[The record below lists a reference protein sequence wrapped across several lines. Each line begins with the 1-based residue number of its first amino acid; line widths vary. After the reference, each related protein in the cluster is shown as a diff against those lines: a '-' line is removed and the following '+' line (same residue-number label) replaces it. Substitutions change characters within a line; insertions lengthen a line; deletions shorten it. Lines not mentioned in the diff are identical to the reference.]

1 MTNKYKKELEEL
13 KRRVYN
19 EKSLAELKRIGKL
32 KKGLLNVDQYKKAN
46 KKDLVERLV
55 KGSQLSDES
64 KKVLLEIAQTK
75 DLKVN
80 ASMSKEVILQ
90 KITNPKLTDLN
101 ENRLRKIAEKKGVP
115 LRTQLTNR
123 AIIQRLENPTD
134 YYTVESLKRLARS
147 NNIDVRRNISKP
159 ELINILGERNL
170 ITTTPITAQESN
182 LGVLSSKVPIDLI
195 RKAKKKA
202 QSAKEALEIFK
213 EYIKNLKGYNISANR
228 LKKLSKQLERK
239 EKKATE
245 EKDRIFTPIIE
256 ASAFKNYTNQYVMYN
271 TKANYE
277 PIEFLEYAKPA
288 ILNIFNSNRNIKT
301 ILYLHCLMQ
310 NIQSIIPVE
319 FAFHSKDLK
328 LVLEGTDISE
338 LYNEMADEIE
348 EEIQKVEN
356 SEGSGYTFVKVIK
369 LVLHTTKWEPIYGS
383 SYIPLDP
390 YLANKKAIINMKNED
405 DKCFM
410 WCVLRALYPK
420 DKNAERIDKDL
431 KSKQDNI
438 NMKGICYPVSL
449 KAIDHFEHL
458 NPNIS
463 ISVLGYNKEDRVFP
477 LRISKYTGCDYDIVL
492 LLLKEAEKG
501 ESGEIKEKTHYT
513 LVKNKSALIASQ
525 INSHEHKRHLC
536 LNCFNSFNSPE
547 TLEKHKEY
555 CYENESIKT
564 NMPSPNT
571 YLRFKNF
578 LYSEKAPFAVYAD
591 FESLIKPLDNCD
603 PDPNKSY
610 TKKYQKHEPISFS
623 YYIAVNGV
631 FKPVLRKYTKTKP
644 EDADAMDVFIKWLEE
659 DVKAIANIEEKEM
672 IFTEEDRKHFNN
684 ASDCWICGE
693 ELGNDRVRDHCHFTG
708 RYRGPAHNRCN
719 LKYRKPKNISVF
731 FHNLSGYDS
740 HLFIKKLGTPNKNEN
755 IDCIPNNEEKYISF
769 SKTIVTGQYT
779 NKKGEIKDKT
789 FKIVFKDSLKF
800 MSSSLGALVNNLPK
814 DAFKNL
820 LKYFTPKQAE
830 ILKQKGF
837 YPYEY
842 MDSEEKFNDTKL
854 PPREAFYSKLSGK
867 GITEKDYKHA
877 GDVWNSF
884 KMKTFLEY
892 HELYNITD
900 VLLLADVFENFR
912 DLCLKI
918 YGLDPVY
925 YFTAPGL
932 AWDACLKITSIDLEL
947 LSDPNMLLMFEKGI
961 RGGISIISNRY
972 GKANNKY
979 LRKGYNKNLPSKY
992 LMYLDANNLYGC
1004 AMSEKLPTHGFKW
1017 LSGGEMKKLFNNRV
1031 IQVWEKI
1038 PCILEVDLEYPENL
1052 HDLHNDYPF
1061 CPEKVKCKNGVEKLI
1076 PNLNDKTKYII
1087 HYKNLIQCLRA
1098 GMKLKKIHRGIK
1110 FVESEWMKPYIDKN
1124 TNLRAKA
1131 KNNFEKDFFKLM
1143 NNSVFGKTMEN
1154 IRNRVDVKLVNT
1166 KEKLRKLVAK
1176 PNFKGRK
1183 IFNENLVSVHMKK
1196 TSLTMNKPI
1205 YLGMCIL
1212 DLSKIIMFD
1221 FHYNYI
1227 KSKYVDKAKLLFTDT
1242 DSLMYEIET
1251 EDFYKDIAG
1260 DVKNKFDTSDY
1271 PENHPSGIP
1280 TGENKKVLGM
1290 MKDEAAGKIIKE
1302 FVGLRSKLYSFVM
1315 DDGGEI
1321 KKCKGIKKQV
1331 VESSIRHEHYKTCL
1345 TTGKEL
1351 LRKQNILRS
1360 YEHEV
1365 YTEEVNKVA
1374 LSALDDKRY
1383 ILSDGMDTLALGHYK
1398 IQQGDYRRETDSKNL
1413 SQFPPP
1419 LNSLNDARQDDR
1431 RIK

>member
-101 ENRLRKIAEKKGVP
+101 ENRLRKIAEKKGIP

-134 YYTVESLKRLARS
+134 YYTVESLKRLARN

-245 EKDRIFTPIIE
+245 EKDRIFTPILE

-277 PIEFLEYAKPA
+277 PIEFLAYAKPA
-288 ILNIFNSNRNIKT
+288 ILNIFKSNQNIKT
-301 ILYLHCLMQ
+301 MLYLHCLMQ
-310 NIQSIIPVE
+310 NIQSTTPVE

-338 LYNEMADEIE
+338 LYNGMADEIE

-356 SEGSGYTFVKVIK
+356 AEGSGYTFVKVIK
-369 LVLHTTKWEPIYGS
+369 LVLHVTKWQPLYGS

-420 DKNAERIDKDL
+420 DKNSERIDKDL
-431 KSKQDNI
+431 KSKQDII

-449 KAIDHFEHL
+449 NGIKRFEEL

-463 ISVLGYNKEDRVFP
+463 ISVLGYNKEEGGVLP
-477 LRISKYTGCDYDIVL
+477 LQISKHTGCEYDIVL
-492 LLLKEAEKG
+492 LLLKEAVTG
-501 ESGEIKEKTHYT
+501 ENGEIKEKTHYT
-513 LVKNKSALIASQ
+513 LVKNKSALITSQ
-525 INSHEHKRHLC
+525 KNNHKGKRHVC
-536 LNCFNSFNSPE
+536 LNCFNSFNI
-547 TLEKHKEY
+547 LESLNKHKEY
-555 CYENESIKT
+555 CYKNKCVKT
-564 NMPSPNT
+564 NMPPQNT
-571 YLRFKNF
+571 YLRFNKF
-578 LYSEKAPFAVYAD
+578 LHSEKAPFAVYAD

-623 YYIAVNGV
+623 YYILCSIDGV
-631 FKPVLRKYTKTKP
+631 YKPVLRKYTQTKP
-644 EDADAMDVFIKWLEE
+644 EDADAMDIFIKWLEE
-659 DVKAIANIEEKEM
+659 DVKDIANIEVKEM

-693 ELGNDRVRDHCHFTG
+693 KLENDRVRDHCHFTG
-708 RYRGPAHNRCN
+708 RYRGPAHNKCN

-740 HLFIKKLGTPNKNEN
+740 HLFIKKIGCSINKNEN
-755 IDCIPNNEEKYISF
+755 IKCIPTNEEKYISF
-769 SKTIVTGQYT
+769 TKTIVTGQYT
-779 NKKGEIKDKT
+779 NKKGKVKDKT
-789 FKIVFKDSLKF
+789 FDIVFKDSLKF
-800 MSSSLGALVNNLPK
+800 MSSSLEALVNNLP
-814 DAFKNL
+814 AFKNL

-830 ILKQKGF
+830 LLKQKGF

-867 GITEKDYKHA
+867 GITEKDYEHA
-877 GDVWNSF
+877 GNVWISF
-884 KMKTFLEY
+884 KMKTFKEY

-925 YFTAPGL
+925 YFTAPQL
-932 AWDACLKITSIDLEL
+932 AWDACLKMTSVKLEL
-947 LSDPNMLLMFEKGI
+947 LSDEDMLLMFEEGI

-972 GKANNKY
+972 GEANNKY
-979 LRKGYNKNLPSKY
+979 MRKGFNKNKPSKY

-1017 LSGGEMKKLFNNRV
+1017 LLDREIGKLFNNQV
-1031 IQVWEKI
+1031 LQVWEKI

-1061 CPEKVKCKNGVEKLI
+1061 CPERVECKNGVKKLI
-1076 PNLNDKTKYII
+1076 PNLRDKTKYII

-1110 FVESEWMKPYIDKN
+1110 FVESEWMKSYIDKN
-1124 TNLRAKA
+1124 TNLRAMA

-1154 IRNRVDVKLVNT
+1154 LRNRVDVRLVNT

-1176 PNFKGRK
+1176 PNFKSRK
-1183 IFNENLVSVHMKK
+1183 IFNENLVSVHMSK
-1196 TSLTMNKPI
+1196 TSLLMNKPI

-1212 DLSKIIMFD
+1212 DLSKIIMYD

-1251 EDFYKDIAG
+1251 EDFYKDISG
-1260 DVKNKFDTSDY
+1260 DVKDRFDTSDY

-1290 MKDEAAGKIIKE
+1290 MKDEVAGKIIKE

-1315 DDGGEI
+1315 DDGGET

-1360 YEHEV
+1360 YDHEV

-1398 IQQGDYRRETDSKNL
+1398 IV
-1413 SQFPPP
+1413 
-1419 LNSLNDARQDDR
+1419 
-1431 RIK
+1431 

>member
-1 MTNKYKKELEEL
+1 M
-13 KRRVYN
+13 
-19 EKSLAELKRIGKL
+19 
-32 KKGLLNVDQYKKAN
+32 
-46 KKDLVERLV
+46 VERLV

-101 ENRLRKIAEKKGVP
+101 ENRLRKIAEKKGIP

-134 YYTVESLKRLARS
+134 YYTVESLKRLARN

-213 EYIKNLKGYNISANR
+213 EYIKNLKGYNISADR

-245 EKDRIFTPIIE
+245 EKDRIFTPILE

-277 PIEFLEYAKPA
+277 PIEFLAYAKPA
-288 ILNIFNSNRNIKT
+288 ILNIFKSNQNIKT
-301 ILYLHCLMQ
+301 MLYLHCLMQ
-310 NIQSIIPVE
+310 NIQSTTPVE

-356 SEGSGYTFVKVIK
+356 AEGSGYTFVKVIK
-369 LVLHTTKWEPIYGS
+369 LVLHVTKWEPLYGS

-431 KSKQDNI
+431 KSKQDII

-449 KAIDHFEHL
+449 NGIKRFEDL

-463 ISVLGYNKEDRVFP
+463 ISVLGYNKEEGGV
-477 LRISKYTGCDYDIVL
+477 LLLQISKHTGCEYDIVL
-492 LLLKEAEKG
+492 LLLKEAVTG
-501 ESGEIKEKTHYT
+501 ENGEIKEKTHYT
-513 LVKNKSALIASQ
+513 LVKNKSALITSQ
-525 INSHEHKRHLC
+525 KNNHKGKRHVC
-536 LNCFNSFNSPE
+536 LNCFNSFNI
-547 TLEKHKEY
+547 LESLNKHKEY
-555 CYENESIKT
+555 CYKNKRVKT
-564 NMPSPNT
+564 NMPPQNT
-571 YLRFKNF
+571 YLRFNKF
-578 LYSEKAPFAVYAD
+578 LHSEKAPFAVYAD

-623 YYIAVNGV
+623 YYILCSIDGV
-631 FKPVLRKYTKTKP
+631 YKPVLRKYTKTKP
-644 EDADAMDVFIKWLEE
+644 EDADAMDIFIKWLEE
-659 DVKAIANIEEKEM
+659 DVKDIANIEVKEM

-693 ELGNDRVRDHCHFTG
+693 KLENDRVRDHCHFTG
-708 RYRGPAHNRCN
+708 RYRGPAHNKCN

-740 HLFIKKLGTPNKNEN
+740 HLFIKKIGCSINKNEN
-755 IDCIPNNEEKYISF
+755 IKCIPTNEEKYISF
-769 SKTIVTGQYT
+769 TKTIVTGQYT
-779 NKKGEIKDKT
+779 NKKGKVKDKT
-789 FKIVFKDSLKF
+789 FDIVFKDSLKF
-800 MSSSLGALVNNLPK
+800 MSSSLEALVNNLPK

-820 LKYFTPKQAE
+820 LNYFTPKQTE
-830 ILKQKGF
+830 LLKQKGF

-867 GITEKDYKHA
+867 GITEKDYEHA
-877 GDVWNSF
+877 GNVWNSF
-884 KMKTFLEY
+884 KMKTFKEY

-925 YFTAPGL
+925 YFTAPQL
-932 AWDACLKITSIDLEL
+932 AWDACLKMTSVKLEL
-947 LSDPNMLLMFEKGI
+947 LSDEDMLLMFEEGI

-972 GKANNKY
+972 GEANNKY
-979 LRKGYNKNLPSKY
+979 MRKGFNKNKPSKY

-1017 LSGGEMKKLFNNRV
+1017 LLDREIGKLFNNQV
-1031 IQVWEKI
+1031 LQVWEKI

-1061 CPEKVKCKNGVEKLI
+1061 CPERVECKNGVKKLI

-1110 FVESEWMKPYIDKN
+1110 FVESKWMKPYIDKN
-1124 TNLRAKA
+1124 TNLRAMA

-1154 IRNRVDVKLVNT
+1154 LRNRVDVRLVNT

-1176 PNFKGRK
+1176 PNFKSRK
-1183 IFNENLVSVHMKK
+1183 IFNENLVSVHMSK
-1196 TSLTMNKPI
+1196 TSLLMNKPI

-1212 DLSKIIMFD
+1212 DLSKIIMYD

-1227 KSKYVDKAKLLFTDT
+1227 KSKYADKAKLLFTDT

-1251 EDFYKDIAG
+1251 EDFYKDISG
-1260 DVKNKFDTSDY
+1260 DVKDRFDTSDY

-1290 MKDEAAGKIIKE
+1290 MKDEVAGKIIKE

-1315 DDGGEI
+1315 DDGGET

-1360 YEHEV
+1360 YDHEV

-1374 LSALDDKRY
+1374 LSASDDKRH

-1398 IQQGDYRRETDSKNL
+1398 IV
-1413 SQFPPP
+1413 
-1419 LNSLNDARQDDR
+1419 
-1431 RIK
+1431 

>member
-1 MTNKYKKELEEL
+1 MTNIYKKEIEEID
-13 KRRVYN
+13 RRIYN
-19 EKSLAELKRIGKL
+19 EKSLAELKRIGK
-32 KKGLLNVDQYKKAN
+32 KEGLLNVDQYKKAN

-55 KGSQLSDES
+55 KGRQLSDNN
-64 KKVLLEIAQTK
+64 KDVLLEIAQTKK

-80 ASMSKEVILQ
+80 ASMSKNVILQ
-90 KITNPKLTDLN
+90 KITNPKLTDLS
-101 ENRLRKIAEKKGVP
+101 EKLLRKIAKNKGVP
-115 LRTQLTNR
+115 LRSQMTNK

-147 NNIDVRRNISKP
+147 KNIDVRRNISKP

-182 LGVLSSKVPIDLI
+182 LGFFEQRIPIPLI
-195 RKAKKKA
+195 ESGKKKA
-202 QSAKEALEIFK
+202 RSAKEALENLK
-213 EYIKNLKGYNISANR
+213 EYIENLKFYTISANR

-239 EKKATE
+239 EKK
-245 EKDRIFTPIIE
+245 EKDERDKIFTPILE
-256 ASAFKNYTNQYVMYN
+256 ASAFKNYTNQYVIYN
-271 TKANYE
+271 NIKAPYT
-277 PIEFLEYAKPA
+277 PKEFLAYAKPA
-288 ILNIFNSNRNIKT
+288 ILNIFKSNRNIKT
-301 ILYLHCLMQ
+301 MLYLHCIMKRDTGYDEEDEGYDD
-310 NIQSIIPVE
+310 VRDGRRRMKAK
-319 FAFHSKDLK
+319 FAFHSKGLK

-338 LYNEMADEIE
+338 LYNEMVDEIE
-348 EEIQKVEN
+348 EEYQKVNE
-356 SEGSGYTFVKVIK
+356 SEGSGWVLVGVIS

-390 YLANKKAIINMKNED
+390 YIANKKAIINMKNED

-420 DKNAERIDKDL
+420 NDHPERIDKDL
-431 KSKQDNI
+431 KSKQDII
-438 NMKGICYPVSL
+438 NMNGIHYPVSL

-501 ESGEIKEKTHYT
+501 ENGEIKEKTHYT

-525 INSHEHKRHLC
+525 KNNHKGKRHLC
-536 LNCFNSFNSPE
+536 LNCFNSFNTSE
-547 TLEKHKEY
+547 SLNKHKEY
-555 CYENESIKT
+555 CYENKSVKIT
-564 NMPSPNT
+564 MPPQNT

-578 LYSEKAPFAVYAD
+578 HHSEKAPFAVYAD
-591 FESLIKPLDNCD
+591 FESLIKPLNNCD

-631 FKPVLRKYTKTKP
+631 FFKPVLRKYTKTKP
-644 EDADAMDVFIKWLEE
+644 EDADAMDIFIKWLEE
-659 DVKAIANIEEKEM
+659 DVKDIANIEPKEM
-672 IFTEEDRKHFNN
+672 IFTEEDIKHFNK

-708 RYRGPAHNRCN
+708 RYRGPAHNSCN

-740 HLFIKKLGTPNKNEN
+740 HLFIKKLGTPDKNEN

-779 NKKGEIKDKT
+779 NKKGEVKDKT

-800 MSSSLGALVNNLPK
+800 MSSSLGVLVNNLPK

-820 LKYFTPKQAE
+820 LNYFTPKQAE

-854 PPREAFYSKLSGK
+854 PPREAFYSNLSGK

-884 KMKTFLEY
+884 KMKTFKEY

-932 AWDACLKITSIDLEL
+932 AWDACLKITDIDLEL

-972 GKANNKY
+972 GEANNKY
-979 LRKGYNKNLPSKY
+979 MRKGFNKNKPSKY

-1017 LSGGEMKKLFNNRV
+1017 LSCGEMEKLFNNQV
-1031 IQVWEKI
+1031 LQVWEKI

-1061 CPEKVKCKNGVEKLI
+1061 CPERVKCKNGVEKLI

-1098 GMKLKKIHRGIK
+1098 GIKLKKIHRGIK

-1124 TNLRAKA
+1124 TNLRAMA

-1176 PNFKGRK
+1176 PNLRSPPK
-1183 IFNENLVSVHMKK
+1183 IFSENLVSVHMRK

-1212 DLSKIIMFD
+1212 ELSKIIMFD

-1227 KSKYVDKAKLLFTDT
+1227 KSKYADKAKLLFTDT
-1242 DSLMYEIET
+1242 DSLMYEIQT
-1251 EDFYKDIAG
+1251 EDFYKDISG
-1260 DVKNKFDTSDY
+1260 DVKDKFDTSDY

-1290 MKDEAAGKIIKE
+1290 MKDEVAGKIIKE

-1315 DDGGEI
+1315 DDGGET

-1331 VESSIRHEHYKTCL
+1331 VERSIRHEHYKTCL
-1345 TTGKEL
+1345 KTGKEL

-1374 LSALDDKRY
+1374 LSALDDKRH

-1398 IQQGDYRRETDSKNL
+1398 IKDN
-1413 SQFPPP
+1413 
-1419 LNSLNDARQDDR
+1419 
-1431 RIK
+1431 

>member
-1 MTNKYKKELEEL
+1 MTNKYKKEIEEHN
-13 KRRVYN
+13 RRVYN
-19 EKSLAELKRIGKL
+19 EKSLAELKRIGKV
-32 KKGLLNVDQYKKAN
+32 KKGLLNVDQYRKAN

-55 KGSQLSDES
+55 KGRQLSDES
-64 KKVLLEIAQTK
+64 KDTLLEIAQNK
-75 DLKVN
+75 NLKVN
-80 ASMSKEVILQ
+80 ASMSKNVILQ
-90 KITNPKLTDLN
+90 KITSPKLTDLN
-101 ENRLRKIAEKKGVP
+101 EKLLRKIAKNKGIP
-115 LRTQLTNR
+115 LRSQMTNK

-182 LGVLSSKVPIDLI
+182 LGFFDPKVPIHLI
-195 RKAKKKA
+195 QRAKKKA
-202 QSAKEALEIFK
+202 RSAKEALENLR
-213 EYIKNLKGYNISANR
+213 EYISNLKSYSISADR

-239 EKKATE
+239 EKKEKE
-245 EKDRIFTPIIE
+245 ERDKIFTPILE
-256 ASAFKNYTNQYVMYN
+256 ASAFKNYTNQYVIHN
-271 TKANYE
+271 PKAPYH
-277 PIEFLEYAKPA
+277 PLEFLEYAKPA

-301 ILYLHCLMQ
+301 ILYLHCIMSRDEGFDDGNGGRAQ
-310 NIQSIIPVE
+310 TVE
-319 FAFHSKDLK
+319 FAFHSHDLK

-338 LYNEMADEIE
+338 LYDEMADEIE
-348 EEIQKVEN
+348 EEFQKVN
-356 SEGSGYTFVKVIK
+356 DSEGSGWTLIRVIK
-369 LVLHTTKWEPIYGS
+369 LVLHTTRWEPIYGS

-420 DKNAERIDKDL
+420 NDHPERIDKDL
-431 KSKQDNI
+431 KSKQDII
-438 NMKGICYPVSL
+438 NMNGIHYPVNFR
-449 KAIDHFEHL
+449 AIDRFEDL

-477 LRISKYTGCDYDIVL
+477 LRISKYTGCDNDIVL

-501 ESGEIKEKTHYT
+501 ENGEIKEKTHYT
-513 LVKNKSALIASQ
+513 LVKNKSALITSQ

-536 LNCFNSFNSPE
+536 LNCFNSFN
-547 TLEKHKEY
+547 TLESLNKHKEY
-555 CYENESIKT
+555 CYENESVKT
-564 NMPSPNT
+564 NMPPQNT

-623 YYIAVNGV
+623 YYIAVNRV

-659 DVKAIANIEEKEM
+659 DVKDIANIEPKQM

-693 ELGNDRVRDHCHFTG
+693 KLGNDRVRDHCHFTG
-708 RYRGPAHNRCN
+708 RYRGPAHNKCN

-740 HLFIKKLGTPNKNEN
+740 HLFIKKLGTPDKNEN

-779 NKKGEIKDKT
+779 NKKGEVKNKT

-800 MSSSLGALVNNLPK
+800 MSSSLEALVNNLPK

-867 GITEKDYKHA
+867 GIIEKDYKHA
-877 GDVWNSF
+877 GDVWNTFNMKIF
-884 KMKTFLEY
+884 KEY

-932 AWDACLKITSIDLEL
+932 AWDACLKITDIDLEL
-947 LSDPNMLLMFEKGI
+947 
-961 RGGISIISNRY
+961 
-972 GKANNKY
+972 
-979 LRKGYNKNLPSKY
+979 
-992 LMYLDANNLYGC
+992 
-1004 AMSEKLPTHGFKW
+1004 
-1017 LSGGEMKKLFNNRV
+1017 
-1031 IQVWEKI
+1031 
-1038 PCILEVDLEYPENL
+1038 
-1052 HDLHNDYPF
+1052 
-1061 CPEKVKCKNGVEKLI
+1061 
-1076 PNLNDKTKYII
+1076 
-1087 HYKNLIQCLRA
+1087 
-1098 GMKLKKIHRGIK
+1098 
-1110 FVESEWMKPYIDKN
+1110 
-1124 TNLRAKA
+1124 
-1131 KNNFEKDFFKLM
+1131 
-1143 NNSVFGKTMEN
+1143 
-1154 IRNRVDVKLVNT
+1154 
-1166 KEKLRKLVAK
+1166 
-1176 PNFKGRK
+1176 
-1183 IFNENLVSVHMKK
+1183 
-1196 TSLTMNKPI
+1196 
-1205 YLGMCIL
+1205 
-1212 DLSKIIMFD
+1212 
-1221 FHYNYI
+1221 
-1227 KSKYVDKAKLLFTDT
+1227 
-1242 DSLMYEIET
+1242 
-1251 EDFYKDIAG
+1251 
-1260 DVKNKFDTSDY
+1260 
-1271 PENHPSGIP
+1271 
-1280 TGENKKVLGM
+1280 
-1290 MKDEAAGKIIKE
+1290 
-1302 FVGLRSKLYSFVM
+1302 
-1315 DDGGEI
+1315 
-1321 KKCKGIKKQV
+1321 
-1331 VESSIRHEHYKTCL
+1331 
-1345 TTGKEL
+1345 
-1351 LRKQNILRS
+1351 
-1360 YEHEV
+1360 
-1365 YTEEVNKVA
+1365 
-1374 LSALDDKRY
+1374 
-1383 ILSDGMDTLALGHYK
+1383 
-1398 IQQGDYRRETDSKNL
+1398 
-1413 SQFPPP
+1413 
-1419 LNSLNDARQDDR
+1419 
-1431 RIK
+1431 

>member
-101 ENRLRKIAEKKGVP
+101 KNRLRKIAEKKGIP

-134 YYTVESLKRLARS
+134 YYTVESLKRLARN

-245 EKDRIFTPIIE
+245 EKDRIFTPILE

-277 PIEFLEYAKPA
+277 PIEFLAYAKPA
-288 ILNIFNSNRNIKT
+288 ILNIFKSNQNIKT
-301 ILYLHCLMQ
+301 MLYLHCLMQ
-310 NIQSIIPVE
+310 NIQSTTPVE

-338 LYNEMADEIE
+338 LYNGMADEIE

-356 SEGSGYTFVKVIK
+356 AEGSGYTFVKVIK
-369 LVLHTTKWEPIYGS
+369 LVLHVTKWQPLYGS

-410 WCVLRALYPK
+410 WCVLRALFPK
-420 DKNAERIDKDL
+420 DKNSERIDKDL
-431 KSKQDNI
+431 KSKQDII

-449 KAIDHFEHL
+449 NGIKRFEEL

-463 ISVLGYNKEDRVFP
+463 ISVLGYNKEEGGVLP
-477 LRISKYTGCDYDIVL
+477 LQISKHTGCEYDIVL
-492 LLLKEAEKG
+492 LLLKEAVTG
-501 ESGEIKEKTHYT
+501 ENGEIKEKTHYT
-513 LVKNKSALIASQ
+513 LVKNKSALITSQ
-525 INSHEHKRHLC
+525 KNNHKGKRHVC
-536 LNCFNSFNSPE
+536 LNCFNSFNI
-547 TLEKHKEY
+547 LESLNKHKEY
-555 CYENESIKT
+555 CYKNKCVKT
-564 NMPSPNT
+564 NMPPQNT
-571 YLRFKNF
+571 YLRFNKF
-578 LYSEKAPFAVYAD
+578 LHSEKAPFAVYAD

-623 YYIAVNGV
+623 YYILCSIDGV
-631 FKPVLRKYTKTKP
+631 YKPVLRKYTQTKP
-644 EDADAMDVFIKWLEE
+644 EDADAMDIFIKWLEE
-659 DVKAIANIEEKEM
+659 DVKDIANIEVKEM

-693 ELGNDRVRDHCHFTG
+693 KLENDRVRDHCHFTG
-708 RYRGPAHNRCN
+708 RYRGPAHNKCN
-719 LKYRKPKNISVF
+719 LKYRKPNNISVF

-740 HLFIKKLGTPNKNEN
+740 HLFIKKIGCSINKNEN
-755 IDCIPNNEEKYISF
+755 IKCIPTNEEKYISF
-769 SKTIVTGQYT
+769 TKTIVTGQYT
-779 NKKGEIKDKT
+779 NKKGKVKDKT
-789 FKIVFKDSLKF
+789 FDIVFKDSLKF
-800 MSSSLGALVNNLPK
+800 MSSSLEALVNNLP
-814 DAFKNL
+814 AFKNL

-830 ILKQKGF
+830 LLKQKGF

-867 GITEKDYKHA
+867 GITEKDYEHA
-877 GDVWNSF
+877 GNVWISF
-884 KMKTFLEY
+884 KMKTFKEY

-925 YFTAPGL
+925 YFTAPQL
-932 AWDACLKITSIDLEL
+932 AWDACLKMTSVKLEL
-947 LSDPNMLLMFEKGI
+947 LSDEDMLLMFEEGI
-961 RGGISIISNRY
+961 RGRISIISNRY
-972 GKANNKY
+972 GEANNKY
-979 LRKGYNKNLPSKY
+979 MRKGFNKNKPSKY

-1017 LSGGEMKKLFNNRV
+1017 LLDREIGKLFNNQV
-1031 IQVWEKI
+1031 LQVWEKI

-1061 CPEKVKCKNGVEKLI
+1061 CPERVECKNGVKKLI
-1076 PNLNDKTKYII
+1076 PNLRDKTKYII

-1110 FVESEWMKPYIDKN
+1110 FVESEWMKSYIDKN
-1124 TNLRAKA
+1124 TNLRAMA

-1154 IRNRVDVKLVNT
+1154 LRNRVDVRLVNT

-1176 PNFKGRK
+1176 PNFKSRK
-1183 IFNENLVSVHMKK
+1183 IFNENLVSVHMSK
-1196 TSLTMNKPI
+1196 TSLLMNKPI

-1212 DLSKIIMFD
+1212 DLSKIIMYD

-1251 EDFYKDIAG
+1251 EDFYKDISG
-1260 DVKNKFDTSDY
+1260 DVKDRFDTSDY

-1290 MKDEAAGKIIKE
+1290 MKDEVAGKIIKE

-1315 DDGGEI
+1315 DDGGET

-1360 YEHEV
+1360 YDHEV

-1374 LSALDDKRY
+1374 LSALDDKRH

-1398 IQQGDYRRETDSKNL
+1398 IV
-1413 SQFPPP
+1413 
-1419 LNSLNDARQDDR
+1419 
-1431 RIK
+1431 

>member
-80 ASMSKEVILQ
+80 ASMRKEVILQ

-101 ENRLRKIAEKKGVP
+101 ENRLRKIAEKKGIP

-213 EYIKNLKGYNISANR
+213 EYIKNLKGYNISADR

-245 EKDRIFTPIIE
+245 EKDRIFTPIKE
-256 ASAFKNYTNQYVMYN
+256 KSAFKNFTNQYVMYN

-277 PIEFLEYAKPA
+277 PIEFLAYAKPA
-288 ILNIFNSNRNIKT
+288 ILNIFKSNQNIKT
-301 ILYLHCLMQ
+301 MLYLHCLMQ
-310 NIQSIIPVE
+310 NIQSTKPVD

-338 LYNEMADEIE
+338 LYNKMADEIE

-356 SEGSGYTFVKVIK
+356 AEGSGYTFVKVVS
-369 LVLHTTKWEPIYGS
+369 LALHVTKWQPLYGS
-383 SYIPLDP
+383 SYMPLDP

-431 KSKQDNI
+431 KSKQDII

-449 KAIDHFEHL
+449 NGIKRFEEL

-463 ISVLGYNKEDRVFP
+463 ISVLGYNKEEGGVLP
-477 LRISKYTGCDYDIVL
+477 LQISKHKGCEYDIVL
-492 LLLKEAEKG
+492 LLLKEAVTG
-501 ESGEIKEKTHYT
+501 ENGEIKEKTHYT
-513 LVKNKSALIASQ
+513 LVKNKSALITSQ
-525 INSHEHKRHLC
+525 KNNHKGKRHVC
-536 LNCFNSFNSPE
+536 LNCFNSFNI
-547 TLEKHKEY
+547 LESLNKHKEY
-555 CYENESIKT
+555 CYKNKCVKT
-564 NMPSPNT
+564 IMPPQNT
-571 YLRFKNF
+571 YLRFNKF
-578 LYSEKAPFAVYAD
+578 LHSEKAPFAVYAD

-623 YYIAVNGV
+623 YYILCSIDGV
-631 FKPVLRKYTKTKP
+631 YKPVLRKYTQTKP
-644 EDADAMDVFIKWLEE
+644 EDANAMDIFIKWLGE
-659 DVKAIANIEEKEM
+659 DVKDIANIEVKEM
-672 IFTEEDRKHFNN
+672 IFTEEDIKHFNK

-693 ELGNDRVRDHCHFTG
+693 KLENDRVRDHCHFTG
-708 RYRGPAHNRCN
+708 RYRGPAHNKCN

-740 HLFIKKLGTPNKNEN
+740 HLFIKKIGCSINKNEN
-755 IDCIPNNEEKYISF
+755 IKCIATNEEKYISF
-769 SKTIVTGQYT
+769 TKTIVTGQYT
-779 NKKGEIKDKT
+779 NKKGKVKDKT
-789 FKIVFKDSLKF
+789 FDIVFKDSLKF
-800 MSSSLGALVNNLPK
+800 MSSSLEALVNNLPK

-820 LKYFTPKQAE
+820 LNYFTPKQTE
-830 ILKQKGF
+830 LLKQKGF

-867 GITEKDYKHA
+867 GITEKDYEHA
-877 GDVWNSF
+877 GNVWISF
-884 KMKTFLEY
+884 KMKTFKEY

-925 YFTAPGL
+925 YFTAPQL
-932 AWDACLKITSIDLEL
+932 AWDACLKMTSVKLEL
-947 LSDPNMLLMFEKGI
+947 LSDEDMLLMFEEGI

-972 GKANNKY
+972 GEANNKY
-979 LRKGYNKNLPSKY
+979 MRKGFNKNKPSKY

-1017 LSGGEMKKLFNNRV
+1017 LLDREIGKLFNNQV
-1031 IQVWEKI
+1031 LQVWEKI

-1061 CPEKVKCKNGVEKLI
+1061 CPERVECKNGVKKLI
-1076 PNLNDKTKYII
+1076 PNLRDKTKYVI

-1098 GMKLKKIHRGIK
+1098 GMKLKKIHSGIK

-1124 TNLRAKA
+1124 TNLRAMA
-1131 KNNFEKDFFKLM
+1131 KNNFEKDFYKLM

-1154 IRNRVDVKLVNT
+1154 LRNRVDVRLVNT

-1176 PNFKGRK
+1176 PNLKSPPK
-1183 IFNENLVSVHMKK
+1183 IYSENLVSVHMRK
-1196 TSLTMNKPI
+1196 TSLLMNKPI

-1212 DLSKIIMFD
+1212 DLSKIIMYD

-1227 KSKYVDKAKLLFTDT
+1227 KSKYADKAKLLFTDT

-1251 EDFYKDIAG
+1251 EDFYKDISG
-1260 DVKNKFDTSDY
+1260 DVKDRFDTSDY

-1290 MKDEAAGKIIKE
+1290 MKDEVAGKIFKE

-1315 DDGGEI
+1315 DDGGET

-1360 YEHEV
+1360 YDHEV

-1374 LSALDDKRY
+1374 LSALDDKRH

-1398 IQQGDYRRETDSKNL
+1398 IV
-1413 SQFPPP
+1413 
-1419 LNSLNDARQDDR
+1419 
-1431 RIK
+1431 